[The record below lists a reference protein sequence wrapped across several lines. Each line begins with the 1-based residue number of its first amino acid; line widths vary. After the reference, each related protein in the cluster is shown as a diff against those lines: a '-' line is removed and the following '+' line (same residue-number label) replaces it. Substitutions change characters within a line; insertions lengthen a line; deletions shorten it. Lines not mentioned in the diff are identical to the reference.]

1 MFRPPAADLEAE
13 LTRGQPEAP
22 TSSARALLLT
32 VLGSYVLPNGGAA
45 WTTSL
50 VEVLATLGVEERAA
64 RQAISRSA
72 ASGWLV
78 NEKHGRRVRWQLTER
93 AEHLLGEG
101 SARIFS
107 FGQQRRAWDGT
118 WLLLLTSVPEPR
130 REARYR
136 LRVQLGWAG
145 FGSIAPGTWLSPW
158 TEREV
163 EALEVVRA
171 LGGGVQARSFVA
183 THGTIGDPQDLVG
196 EAWDLASLAGE
207 YLAFVERHRPV
218 PDGNDDDVTA
228 AATRLVHDW
237 RRFPITDPGLPDELL
252 PPQWP
257 GHVAAELFSSLH
269 RRWDPVAQQWWRQ
282 LEAAAG

>member
-1 MFRPPAADLEAE
+1 MPRPPGADLEAE

-22 TSSARALLLT
+22 ASTARALLLT

-50 VEVLATLGVEERAA
+50 VEALAILGVEERAA

-72 ASGWLV
+72 TSGWLV
-78 NEKHGRRVRWQLTER
+78 NEKHGRRVRWQLTDR
-93 AEHLLGEG
+93 AEHLLREG

-107 FGQQRRAWDGT
+107 FGQQRRAWDGR
-118 WLLLLTSVPEPR
+118 WLLLLASVPEPR

-158 TEREV
+158 IEREG
-163 EALEVVRA
+163 EALDVVSS
-171 LGGGVQARSFVA
+171 LGEGIRARSFVA
-183 THGTIGDPQDLVG
+183 SHGSIGDPRDLVG
-196 EAWDLASLAGE
+196 EAWDLSSLAEE
-207 YLAFVERHRPV
+207 YLGFVDRHRDV
-218 PDGNDDDVTA
+218 AGTDDEITA
-228 AATRLVHDW
+228 AATRLVHEW
-237 RRFPITDPGLPDELL
+237 RRFPIMDPGLPDDLL

-257 GHVAAELFSSLH
+257 GHVAAELFASLH
-269 RRWDPVAQQWWRQ
+269 ARWDPVAQRWWRR
-282 LEAAAG
+282 LEAAG